1 MAGIRLKVSTDALK
15 AKAEEISGQIRNIDG
30 GWKQISVL
38 IRGSQSYWQG
48 DAGNQYRKYL
58 KKNDEDVKKLLK
70 RLQEHPI
77 DLQRMAGIYVEAE
90 QEAKQAASVLP
101 DDVIV

>member
-1 MAGIRLKVSTDALK
+1 MAGIQLKVSTDTLK
-15 AKAEEISGQIRNIDG
+15 SKAMEISGQISNIDSN
-30 GWKQISVL
+30 WKQISAL
-38 IRGSQSYWQG
+38 IRNSQSYWQG

-58 KKNDEDVKKLLK
+58 KKNDDDVKKLLK

-77 DLQRMAGIYVEAE
+77 DLQKMAGVYVEAE
-90 QEAKQAASVLP
+90 EEAKQASFVLP